1 MTEAFFLAL
10 KNDGVCHTDAG
21 NPMKSATVSAA
32 SRRNVK
38 KQHPTVRNWRS
49 RLVNAPIERGN
60 RMFNGI
66 ASVIFPTSNLEV
78 DKAFW
83 QAALGVA
90 PYFDQPFYVGFT
102 VDGCELGLDPNA
114 AEDGLTYPISYWTT
128 SDIHASLTAL
138 LAAGALLHR
147 DIKSVGDG
155 VLVVTMKDMSGNIF
169 GLLQRQQE
177 TGSSQ

>member
-1 MTEAFFLAL
+1 M
-10 KNDGVCHTDAG
+10 
-21 NPMKSATVSAA
+21 
-32 SRRNVK
+32 
-38 KQHPTVRNWRS
+38 
-49 RLVNAPIERGN
+49 I
-60 RMFNGI
+60 NGI
-66 ASVIFPTSNLEV
+66 ASVIFPTSNLDV

-83 QAALGVA
+83 QAALGVT

-128 SDIHASLTAL
+128 PDIHASCTAL

-155 VLVVTMKDMSGNIF
+155 VLVVTMQDMSGNIF
-169 GLLQRQQE
+169 GLLERRHD
-177 TGSSQ
+177 TGSSEGK

>member
-1 MTEAFFLAL
+1 M
-10 KNDGVCHTDAG
+10 
-21 NPMKSATVSAA
+21 
-32 SRRNVK
+32 
-38 KQHPTVRNWRS
+38 RS
-49 RLVNAPIERGN
+49 LELGN

-128 SDIHASLTAL
+128 TDIHASLTAL
-138 LAAGALLHR
+138 LAAGALVHR

-169 GLLQRQQE
+169 GLLQRQQDA
-177 TGSSQ
+177 GSSQ